1 MMNRILDVR
10 RRLAALCAAAFILAA
25 AASPSLAQAPSA
37 AFAPTVI
44 DDPSVAQRY
53 AETITADELAAHLYV
68 FASDYFEGR
77 EATARGQKLAAKYL
91 ASQYRLTGLTPMGT
105 VQTDDE
111 RDLKRY
117 LQPFTVYGNDLEAAD
132 LEVIVNGES
141 VARTEFGLG
150 RHNGSSY
157 LMFGTIP
164 DVRAE
169 VVFAGYGISDGAYD
183 DFAALSEAGI
193 SSAGKWLLVLG
204 GEPTDAEGN
213 SLLSDDGELTTWSE
227 NLWSKFRAASTSG
240 QVLGILIVDDL
251 GPQQQ
256 DLAETARRQAEAL
269 EVREYRRAR

>member
-68 FASDYFEGR
+68 FASAYFEGR

-91 ASQYRLTGLTPMGT
+91 ASQYRLTGLTPMGM

-111 RDLKRY
+111 RDLRRY

-132 LEVIVNGES
+132 LEVIVNGGS
-141 VARTEFGLG
+141 VAGTEIGLG
-150 RHNGSSY
+150 RHQASSY

-183 DFAALSEAGI
+183 DFAALSRSEERRVG
-193 SSAGKWLLVLG
+193 
-204 GEPTDAEGN
+204 AEG
-213 SLLSDDGELTTWSE
+213 
-227 NLWSKFRAASTSG
+227 R
-240 QVLGILIVDDL
+240 
-251 GPQQQ
+251 
-256 DLAETARRQAEAL
+256 
-269 EVREYRRAR
+269 